1 MRVSVVDY
9 GAGNVASLLNALAA
23 IGCEV
28 DIINTADEI
37 TNARVLIFPGVGS
50 FGACME
56 VLEQRGWMAAL
67 RAYVRA
73 DKPYFGIC
81 LGMQTLFEAS
91 EESPGIAGLGLLPGT
106 IARFKGVGGRAV
118 PQIGWN
124 TVHGQQPSHML
135 EGVSDD
141 DAVYFVH
148 SFRAGLTAALEPW
161 ALTTTDYGEK
171 YVSSVQRGRVVAC
184 QFHPEK
190 SGAIGLR
197 ILSNFVRG
205 ALADTP
211 ARAPM
216 WGGPPPRSATTK
228 YCKRV
233 IACMDVRAND
243 AGDLVCTKGDQY
255 DVREK
260 SAAGGGAVRNLG
272 KPVVLAKKYY
282 EQGADEITFL
292 NITGFRDCPLSDT
305 PMIDVIREASKEIF
319 VPLTVGGGIRGF
331 VDANGVSSSALE
343 VANAYFRAG
352 ADKIS
357 IGSDAVD
364 VAREYLRT
372 KKLDGSTSIEQIS
385 HVYGRQAV
393 VVSVD
398 PRRRWITSRDAAQ
411 GHAIVDHSVAPLSC
425 SAPGGLRGPQ
435 GETLCWYE
443 CTVQGGRKGSDIDVV
458 QLATAVE
465 ALGCGELLVNCIDHD
480 GQNDG
485 YDLGLLKS
493 IREAVSIPVIASSG
507 AGNPQHFVDV
517 FRASGVEAGLAASIF
532 HKNIVTIAEV
542 KAHLERNGISVR
554 ATHRGASATGGFHI
568 SQWVGMPS
576 ARTLAIVAGVFAL
589 GMSALM
595 LSRR

>member
-1 MRVSVVDY
+1 
-9 GAGNVASLLNALAA
+9 
-23 IGCEV
+23 
-28 DIINTADEI
+28 
-37 TNARVLIFPGVGS
+37 
-50 FGACME
+50 ME
-56 VLEQRGWMAAL
+56 VLEQRGWMDAL

-81 LGMQTLFEAS
+81 LGLQTLFEAS
-91 EESPGIAGLGLLPGT
+91 EESPGVSGLGLLPGT
-106 IARFKGVGGRAV
+106 IERFEGAGGRAV

-124 TVHGQQPSHML
+124 TLHLQQSSHML
-135 EGVSDD
+135 EGVRDD

-148 SFRAGLTAALEPW
+148 SFRAALSSALEPW

-190 SGAIGLR
+190 SGAVGLR
-197 ILSNFVRG
+197 ILSNFLRG

-211 ARAPM
+211 GRSLPDRR
-216 WGGPPPRSATTK
+216 PPPRSATTR

-243 AGDLVCTKGDQY
+243 AGDLVVTKGDQY

-260 SAAGGGAVRNLG
+260 APTAGSGASGEVRNLG
-272 KPVVLAKKYY
+272 KPVALAKTYY

-292 NITGFRDCPLSDT
+292 NITGFRDCPLTDT

-331 VDANGVSSSALE
+331 VDANGVRSTALD

-352 ADKIS
+352 ADKVS

-364 VAREYLRT
+364 VARQWLATRT
-372 KKLDGSTSIEQIS
+372 RDGSSSIEQIS

-398 PRRRWITSRDAAQ
+398 PRRRWVASAAAAE
-411 GHAIVDHSVAPLSC
+411 GHATVDHSQPPLSG
-425 SAPGGLRGPQ
+425 SMAGGLRGPN
-435 GETLCWYE
+435 GESLCWYE
-443 CTVQGGRKGSDIDVV
+443 CTVQGGRKGSGIDVI

-485 YDLGLLKS
+485 YDLALLKS
-493 IREAVSIPVIASSG
+493 IRAAVGIPVIASSG
-507 AGNPQHFVDV
+507 AGNPQHFADV
-517 FRASGVEAGLAASIF
+517 FAAANVEAGLAASIF
-532 HKNIVTIAEV
+532 HRNVVSIDDV
-542 KAHLERNGISVR
+542 KVHLEKCGVSVR
-554 ATHRGASATGGFHI
+554 PTHRAAAAG
-568 SQWVGMPS
+568 VGCAPTTT
-576 ARTLAIVAGVFAL
+576 TLAIVAGVVAV
-589 GMSALM
+589 GASALLFM
-595 LSRR
+595 RRG